1 MNLYK
6 LTMSKQINLF
16 LDSLSENQYSYI
28 NNFLLFF
35 QVAINLSIARE
46 ISTHF
51 SLSEFME
58 INDLIVYH
66 IWL

>member
-66 IWL
+66 I